1 MSFDLC
7 PQCVSILKV
16 VDEVDGG
23 DDDCDDHGVGDGD
36 DDDHGFDDD
45 S

>member
-1 MSFDLC
+1 MSSDLC

-16 VDEVDGG
+16 VDEDYDDSDGDG
-23 DDDCDDHGVGDGD
+23 DGVGDGD
-36 DDDHGFDDD
+36 GDGLNPK